1 MPAPN
6 FFTVRTVYL
15 WLTAL
20 FVAYAGDGI
29 GSRVAH
35 AVFLKASFWVR
46 NTLQAAPL
54 SIVLYL
60 ARFHRGFFARV
71 WQRTVAGA

>member
-46 NTLQAAPL
+46 NGT
-54 SIVLYL
+54 
-60 ARFHRGFFARV
+60 H
-71 WQRTVAGA
+71 VAVGT